1 MGLEKLTKNIGYI
14 FIARILT
21 MVLASGSMIFLVR
34 YLGPEKL
41 GIYSFVITILF
52 IFGTFSDPG
61 ISMFLTKEM
70 AQNRKNIQKSFSTH
84 LTVQMLITV
93 VVGGGLIITSLCARS
108 PLMTNLLLIGII
120 GLLLNNGIFPFA
132 TVLNAMEDMK
142 YNSICAL
149 LAGIAT
155 AIITFIGV
163 YCHFNLYYFMF
174 LGITSSLISCVV
186 LIFFS
191 RRYVKLQFAWDRIF
205 IKKLFLGSLPFF
217 ALTATGLLY
226 TRIDLLMLKL
236 IDSNQAA
243 GLYNAAYKIIFFLF
257 IVPISLRSAIYP
269 MLANYHKNK
278 QDKLLFVTS
287 KSIKYMLMISTI
299 ISIVIFLHADVIIKV
314 LFGDEF
320 ILSGSCLKLLIWMF
334 IPYCGYIITMYHLN
348 AGGDVKYVMKIS
360 LLGLVINIFLNFC
373 LIPTNSLFG
382 AAIATIVTEII
393 VFLGLVLKTW
403 KEYQAVN
410 ENHFIIKLCFISLS
424 GLFISI
430 FLPDYI
436 KGAFFIIYFLLM
448 IYLLHIIDGEEKYVF
463 SYIYNSIVDMTTGGI
478 KKIK

>member
-1 MGLEKLTKNIGYI
+1 MGLEKLTKNISYI

-34 YLGPEKL
+34 YFGPEKL
-41 GIYSFVITILF
+41 GIYAFVITILF

-70 AQNRKNIQKSFSTH
+70 AQNRKNIQKYFSTH
-84 LTVQMLITV
+84 LTVQLLITV
-93 VVGGGLIITSLCARS
+93 VTGSFLIITALFARS
-108 PLMTNLLLIGII
+108 PLMTNLLLIGTI
-120 GLLLNNGIFPFA
+120 GLLLNNVIFPFA

-149 LAGIAT
+149 LAGVAT
-155 AIITFIGV
+155 AIITFIGI
-163 YCHFNLYYFMF
+163 YYHFTLYYFIF
-174 LGITSSLISCVV
+174 LGIISSLISCIV
-186 LIFFS
+186 LILFS
-191 RRYVKLQFAWDRIF
+191 RRYVKLQFAWDRTF

-257 IVPISLRSAIYP
+257 IIPISLRSAIYP
-269 MLANYHKNK
+269 MLSHYHKNK

-287 KSIKYMLMISTI
+287 KSIKYMLIISTL
-299 ISIVIFLHADVIIKV
+299 ISIVIFLHADLIIQV

-360 LLGLVINIFLNFC
+360 MLGLVINIFLNFC
-373 LIPTNSLFG
+373 LIPSNSIFG

-393 VFLGLVLKTW
+393 VFLALVLKTW

-424 GLFISI
+424 GLFVSI
-430 FLPDYI
+430 FLPEYF
-436 KGAFFIIYFLLM
+436 KGVFFVLYFLLM
-448 IYLLHIIDGEEKYVF
+448 VYLLRIIDGEEKYAF
-463 SYIYNSIVDMTTGGI
+463 RFIYKSFIDKITGRVQA
-478 KKIK
+478 